1 MLMQKLEIQEKI
13 HVKHKPSGYTGNLLA
28 SYILFIK
35 KEEDINEEEEK
46 EGRRKGSFKNES

>member
-1 MLMQKLEIQEKI
+1 MQKLEIQEKI